1 MVAREGWAPVGENP
15 DQLAAIEVTLDLLL
29 REIRQPQTLQAAF
42 IKSAAVLNISWPSTR
57 TRRSRPPLSNSQA

>member
-29 REIRQPQTLQAAF
+29 REIRQPKTLQSG
-42 IKSAAVLNISWPSTR
+42 IHQERRRVTHKSVSKETVR
-57 TRRSRPPLSNSQA
+57 